1 VPENP
6 NYVIVGSGPSGI
18 AAAVA
23 LVRRGHQVTIVDVGD
38 ELEEERAAVVSRMS
52 QQSVEQWSPEDIN
65 EISGTRRQ
73 TNDAVHSKQTY
84 GSSFSFAPGE
94 SEPRIKWLRKQG
106 FHHSH
111 ARGGLSNVWGAA
123 MLPFRQEDIADWPIE
138 IRDLEEHYR
147 AVMEFVPCTAAGG
160 TLEDILPSYS
170 TASAAL
176 RPSVQAADLSKQ
188 MESCA
193 EGLSGVGIRFGK
205 SRLAIRAEATN
216 GQMGCQYCAL
226 CLSGCPYKLIHS
238 SAHTLRELIDSGK
251 VTYLGKHFVEN
262 FHHDGDEVVVSG
274 KKLDHGGKFSLR
286 ATRLFVAAGVIPT
299 AALVLA
305 SLGAYGKQLTLR
317 DSQYFIYP
325 LLKFWKTPD
334 VDSER
339 MHTSA
344 QLFMEIDD
352 PAISAHLVHI
362 QIYGYSAFLREELE
376 RTFLR
381 WPLRNRIF
389 RREFLGRLMVAQ
401 GFLHS
406 THSGTVHLELK
417 RDADGTSHLE
427 CETRRT
433 FSTRAKVFRVGLKLL
448 LQAFRTMAIPLI
460 PAVKIPSPGSSYH
473 CGGSFP
479 MSQSPGEFETDTLGR
494 LPGHPRVHIVDASVL
509 PSIPATTVSFSLM
522 ANAHRIASLAQ
533 ALRSE

>member
-1 VPENP
+1 
-6 NYVIVGSGPSGI
+6 
-18 AAAVA
+18 
-23 LVRRGHQVTIVDVGD
+23 
-38 ELEEERAAVVSRMS
+38 
-52 QQSVEQWSPEDIN
+52 
-65 EISGTRRQ
+65 
-73 TNDAVHSKQTY
+73 
-84 GSSFSFAPGE
+84 
-94 SEPRIKWLRKQG
+94 
-106 FHHSH
+106 
-111 ARGGLSNVWGAA
+111 
-123 MLPFRQEDIADWPIE
+123 
-138 IRDLEEHYR
+138 
-147 AVMEFVPCTAAGG
+147 
-160 TLEDILPSYS
+160 
-170 TASAAL
+170 
-176 RPSVQAADLSKQ
+176 
-188 MESCA
+188 
-193 EGLSGVGIRFGK
+193 
-205 SRLAIRAEATN
+205 
-216 GQMGCQYCAL
+216 
-226 CLSGCPYKLIHS
+226 
-238 SAHTLRELIDSGK
+238 
-251 VTYLGKHFVEN
+251 
-262 FHHDGDEVVVSG
+262 
-274 KKLDHGGKFSLR
+274 
-286 ATRLFVAAGVIPT
+286 
-299 AALVLA
+299 
-305 SLGAYGKQLTLR
+305 
-317 DSQYFIYP
+317 
-325 LLKFWKTPD
+325 
-334 VDSER
+334 